1 MAEEMTRYEGGLAA
15 GDDFT
20 QQEDGGA
27 YRNFVAY
34 EISPS
39 SKLTLIK
46 VSGLVRVGNPGIKAV
61 LSYAV
66 PQGINPEILLLR
78 LDLVQRPGFWPSVV
92 VYVPAWYT
100 GLSEQGGYKQVQIT
114 HPYLGGITIDVVR

>member
-1 MAEEMTRYEGGLAA
+1 MAEETTRYEGGLAA
-15 GDDFT
+15 GEDLA
-20 QQEDGGA
+20 QQEGGA

-66 PQGINPEILLLR
+66 PQGTNPRILLLR
-78 LDLVQRPGFWPSVV
+78 LDLVQRPGIWPSVV

-100 GLSEQGGYKQVQIT
+100 GLSEGGEYDQVQIT
-114 HPYLGGITIDVVR
+114 NPHLGDLTIDVIR